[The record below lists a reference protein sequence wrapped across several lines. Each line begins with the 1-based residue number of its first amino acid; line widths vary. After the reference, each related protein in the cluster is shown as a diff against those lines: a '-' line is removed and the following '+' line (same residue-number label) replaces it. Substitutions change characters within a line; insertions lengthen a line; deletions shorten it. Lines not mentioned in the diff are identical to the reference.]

1 MEIFTW
7 IAEERITEAFKE
19 GKFDDLPGQGQPID
33 LSDDDHIPPD
43 MRLIFRIMKNAEIT
57 PKEVSLRNEINKLK
71 QEIKTITVAEE
82 RAKLQKELQWLYL
95 KLVGH
100 P

>member
-7 IAEERITEAFKE
+7 ISEERIAEAFRE

-33 LSDDDHIPPD
+33 LSDDDHIPPE

-71 QEIKTITVAEE
+71 AELNTTLKVNKN
-82 RAKLQKELQWLYL
+82 KLKQKSLSRD
-95 KLVGH
+95 
-100 P
+100 